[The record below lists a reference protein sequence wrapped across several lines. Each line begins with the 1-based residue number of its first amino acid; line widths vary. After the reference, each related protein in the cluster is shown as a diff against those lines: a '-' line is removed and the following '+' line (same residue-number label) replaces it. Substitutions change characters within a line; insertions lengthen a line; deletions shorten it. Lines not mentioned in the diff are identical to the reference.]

1 MIRTFVVSI
10 GSQMWALGCLL
21 LLIAGQYAPDGD
33 MMLEITDYLL
43 APEVTLD
50 EAAYV
55 KVLIENHH
63 TAFVQ
68 PYPEASVIPK
78 MRYLTH
84 MPRLI
89 TR

>member
-1 MIRTFVVSI
+1 
-10 GSQMWALGCLL
+10 MWALGCLL
-21 LLIAGQYAPDGD
+21 PLIVGRYVPDGD
-33 MMLEITDYLL
+33 KKWENYLLMLEITDYLL

-63 TAFVQ
+63 TAFVKL
-68 PYPEASVIPK
+68 YPEASVIPK
-78 MRYLTH
+78 MHYLIH